1 LEIDPAQS
9 KAAEPVRLDGEGAEI
24 EANILFYI
32 VASASFVEITSDLYT
47 RNLVEF
53 FQDDAEIA
61 SWLRAVWEP
70 QELGH
75 GTRLKSHVMTARP
88 DFDWGSA
95 YARYHEEFSRHCT
108 LVGMA
113 PSQAEELVAL
123 CVVETGTASLYR
135 MLANASD
142 EPELRQIAASIGGE
156 EVGHYKQFL
165 RYFLSYRAR
174 GRLPSAIILR
184 AVWRQIIA
192 IESEDAFYAFKHVY
206 LSRHPGVTFNRTAYV
221 AFRRSCR
228 KLASRH
234 FPYGMAIK
242 MLLKLLPLHPI
253 FQRIA
258 VPPLASVSRLLSSI

>member
-1 LEIDPAQS
+1 LEIGSAQR
-9 KAAEPVRLDGEGAEI
+9 KLEQPLQLDRERAEI

-53 FQDDAEIA
+53 FEDDAEIV
-61 SWLRAVWEP
+61 SWLSAVWEAE
-70 QELGH
+70 ELGH
-75 GTRLKSHVMTARP
+75 GTRLRSHVKTAWP
-88 DFDWGSA
+88 EFDWASA
-95 YARYHEEFSRHCT
+95 YARYHGEFSLHCT
-108 LVGMA
+108 QAGMA
-113 PSQAEELVAL
+113 ASQAEELVAL

-142 EPELRQIAASIGGE
+142 GPKLRQIAARIAGE
-156 EVGHYKQFL
+156 EIGHYKQFL
-165 RYFLSYRAR
+165 RYFLRHRAC
-174 GRLPSAIILR
+174 GRLSTGRILR
-184 AVWRQIIA
+184 AVWSQITA
-192 IESEDAFYAFKHVY
+192 IESEDAYYAFKHVY
-206 LSRHPGVTFNRTAYV
+206 MSRNPSVSFNHTAYV

-253 FQRIA
+253 FQRFA
-258 VPPLASVSRLLSSI
+258 VPPLASMSRLLFSI